1 MTIKDYMSKVQAAEA
16 TGEYVGR
23 DMVLGL
29 DCTEDGSAASPAD
42 YAYVGAHIEDYGA
55 GLDAK
60 SEDKS
65 YVYEGDSTM
74 KTSTQRTFQITGQR
88 YISDDF
94 QDFISSFAIKFGKGS
109 AVQRGYCY
117 FHNGTKEGECGT
129 MTILVNNDG
138 NGAASSPAD
147 IDVELKSSGPVS
159 EYTYSAPAQTS
170 AESGT

>member
-1 MTIKDYMSKVQAAEA
+1 MTIAEYMAKSQAAEA

-29 DCTEDGSAASPAD
+29 DCTENGSAASPAE
-42 YAYVGAHIEDYGA
+42 YTYVGVHIEDYGA
-55 GLDAK
+55 SLNTN

-65 YVYEGDSTM
+65 YVFEGDSTL

-88 YISDDF
+88 YISDEF
-94 QDFISSFAIKFGKGS
+94 QDFITSYKVKFGKGS

-117 FHNGTKEGECGT
+117 FHSGTKVGEQGT

-159 EYTYSAPAQTS
+159 EYTYAPA
-170 AESGT
+170 AEA

>member
-1 MTIKDYMSKVQAAEA
+1 MADITTIKEYMAAVTAAEA

-29 DCTEDGSAASPAD
+29 DCTEDGTAASPAE
-42 YAYVGAHIEDYGA
+42 YTYVGRHIEDYGA
-55 GLDAK
+55 TLNAS

-65 YVYEGDSTM
+65 YVYEGDSTL
-74 KTSTQRTFQITGQR
+74 KTSTQRTFSITGQR
-88 YISDDF
+88 YISDAF
-94 QDFISSFAIKFGKGS
+94 QDFVTSYKIKFGTGS
-109 AVQRGYCY
+109 TVQRGYCY
-117 FHNGTKEGECGT
+117 FHSGTKTGEQGT

-159 EYTYSAPAQTS
+159 EYTYSAT
-170 AESGT
+170 